1 MIDVDKISFYDENEV
16 RQIIENKEKY
26 VYVDDGMTEVII
38 KKEDIPDYIVYI
50 NRECGIT
57 DLKMFDSDGQQI
69 LNTLGEF
76 LDKCNPIIR
85 EEIIDRLVN
94 LQTGE
99 EEPKEVKTIDEY
111 MWEKLTNEIEED
123 EEESI

>member
-1 MIDVDKISFYDENEV
+1 MIDVNKIIFYDENEV
-16 RQIIENKEKY
+16 RKIIESKEKY

-50 NRECGIT
+50 NRECGLT

-111 MWEKLTNEIEED
+111 MWEKLTNELEED
-123 EEESI
+123 EEELE

>member
-1 MIDVDKISFYDENEV
+1 MIDVNKISFYDENEV
-16 RQIIENKEKY
+16 RKIIESKEKY

-50 NRECGIT
+50 NRECGLT

-69 LNTLGEF
+69 LNTLGGF

>member
-1 MIDVDKISFYDENEV
+1 MIDVNKISFYDENEV
-16 RQIIENKEKY
+16 RKIIESKEKY

-50 NRECGIT
+50 NRECGLT

-99 EEPKEVKTIDEY
+99 EELKEVKTIDEY

>member
-1 MIDVDKISFYDENEV
+1 MIDVNKISFYDENEV
-16 RQIIENKEKY
+16 RKIIESKEKY

-38 KKEDIPDYIVYI
+38 KKENIPDYIVYI
-50 NRECGIT
+50 NRECGLT

>member
-1 MIDVDKISFYDENEV
+1 MIDVNKISFYDENEV
-16 RQIIENKEKY
+16 RKIIESKEKY
-26 VYVDDGMTEVII
+26 VYVDDRMTEVII

-50 NRECGIT
+50 NRECGLT

>member
-1 MIDVDKISFYDENEV
+1 MIDVNKISFYDENEV
-16 RQIIENKEKY
+16 RKIIESKEKY

-50 NRECGIT
+50 NRECGLT

-85 EEIIDRLVN
+85 EGIIDRLVN

>member
-1 MIDVDKISFYDENEV
+1 MIDVNKISFYDENEV
-16 RQIIENKEKY
+16 RKIIESKEKH
-26 VYVDDGMTEVII
+26 VYVDDGMTEAII

-50 NRECGIT
+50 NRECGLT

-111 MWEKLTNEIEED
+111 MWEKLTNEIEE
-123 EEESI
+123 ESI

>member
-16 RQIIENKEKY
+16 RKIIENKEKY

>member
-1 MIDVDKISFYDENEV
+1 MIDVNKISFYDENEV
-16 RQIIENKEKY
+16 RKIIESKEKH

-50 NRECGIT
+50 NRECGLT
-57 DLKMFDSDGQQI
+57 DLKMFDSDGSQI

-111 MWEKLTNEIEED
+111 MWEKLTNELEED
-123 EEESI
+123 EEEFE

>member
-1 MIDVDKISFYDENEV
+1 MIDVNKISFYDENEV
-16 RQIIENKEKY
+16 RKIIESKEKY

-94 LQTGE
+94 IQTGE
-99 EEPKEVKTIDEY
+99 EELKEVKTIDEY

>member
-1 MIDVDKISFYDENEV
+1 MIDTKKIKYYDENEV
-16 RQIIENKEKY
+16 KKIIESKEKY

-76 LDKCNPIIR
+76 LDRCNPIIR
-85 EEIIDRLVN
+85 EEIIDRLIN

-99 EEPKEVKTIDEY
+99 EELKEVKTIDEY
-111 MWEKLTNEIEED
+111 MWENLKNELED
-123 EEESI
+123 EEEFE

>member
-1 MIDVDKISFYDENEV
+1 MIDVNKISFYDENEV
-16 RQIIENKEKY
+16 RKIIESKEKY

-50 NRECGIT
+50 NRECGLT

-94 LQTGE
+94 IQTGE
-99 EEPKEVKTIDEY
+99 EELKEVKTIDEY

>member
-1 MIDVDKISFYDENEV
+1 MIDARKIKYYDENEV
-16 RQIIENKEKY
+16 KQIIESKEKY

-38 KKEDIPDYIVYI
+38 KKDDIPDYIVYI
-50 NRECGIT
+50 NRECGLT

-76 LDKCNPIIR
+76 LDRCNPIIR

-99 EEPKEVKTIDEY
+99 EELKEVKTIDEY
-111 MWEKLTNEIEED
+111 MWENLKNELED
-123 EEESI
+123 EEEESL

>member
-1 MIDVDKISFYDENEV
+1 MIDVNKIIFYDENEV
-16 RQIIENKEKY
+16 RKIIESKEKY

-50 NRECGIT
+50 NRECGLT
-57 DLKMFDSDGQQI
+57 DLKMFDSDGKQI

-123 EEESI
+123 EEESL

>member
-1 MIDVDKISFYDENEV
+1 MIDVNKISFYDENEV
-16 RQIIENKEKY
+16 RKIIESKEKY

-38 KKEDIPDYIVYI
+38 KKENIPDYIVYI
-50 NRECGIT
+50 NRECGLT

-111 MWEKLTNEIEED
+111 MWEKLTNELEED
-123 EEESI
+123 EEELE

>member
-1 MIDVDKISFYDENEV
+1 MIDANKIKYYDENEV
-16 RQIIENKEKY
+16 KQIIESKEKY

-38 KKEDIPDYIVYI
+38 KKDDIPDYIVYI
-50 NRECGIT
+50 NRECGLT
-57 DLKMFDSDGQQI
+57 DLKMFNSDGQQI

-76 LDKCNPIIR
+76 LDRCNPIIR
-85 EEIIDRLVN
+85 EEIIDKLVN

-111 MWEKLTNEIEED
+111 LWEKLTNELEED
-123 EEESI
+123 EEELE

>member
-1 MIDVDKISFYDENEV
+1 MIDARKIKYYDENEV
-16 RQIIENKEKY
+16 KQIIERKEKY

-38 KKEDIPDYIVYI
+38 KKDDIPDYIVYI
-50 NRECGIT
+50 NRECGLT

-76 LDKCNPIIR
+76 LDRCNPIIR

-99 EEPKEVKTIDEY
+99 EELKEVKTIDEY
-111 MWEKLTNEIEED
+111 MWENLKNELED
-123 EEESI
+123 EEEESL

>member
-1 MIDVDKISFYDENEV
+1 MIDVNKISFYDENEV
-16 RQIIENKEKY
+16 RKIIESKEKY

-50 NRECGIT
+50 NRECGLT

-69 LNTLGEF
+69 LNTLGDF

>member
-1 MIDVDKISFYDENEV
+1 MIDVNRIKFYDENEV

-38 KKEDIPDYIVYI
+38 KKDDIPDYIVYI
-50 NRECGIT
+50 NRECGLT
-57 DLKMFDSDGQQI
+57 HLKMFDSDGLQI

-111 MWEKLTNEIEED
+111 MWDNITNELEED
-123 EEESI
+123 EELE

>member
-1 MIDVDKISFYDENEV
+1 MIDVEKIKFYDESEV

-50 NRECGIT
+50 NRECGLT
-57 DLKMFDSDGQQI
+57 DLKIFNSDGQQI
-69 LNTLGEF
+69 ISTLGEF
-76 LDKCNPIIR
+76 LDRCDLVIR

-111 MWEKLTNEIEED
+111 MWDKLTNELEED
-123 EEESI
+123 DEESL

>member
-1 MIDVDKISFYDENEV
+1 MIDVNKISFYDENEV
-16 RQIIENKEKY
+16 RKIIESKEKY

-50 NRECGIT
+50 NRECGLT

>member
-1 MIDVDKISFYDENEV
+1 MIDVNKISFYDENEV
-16 RQIIENKEKY
+16 RKIIESKEKY

-38 KKEDIPDYIVYI
+38 KKEDIPDYIIYI
-50 NRECGIT
+50 NRECGLT
-57 DLKMFDSDGQQI
+57 DLKVFDSDGQQI

>member
-1 MIDVDKISFYDENEV
+1 MIDVNKISFYDENEV
-16 RQIIENKEKY
+16 RKIIENKEKY

-50 NRECGIT
+50 NRECGLT

>member
-1 MIDVDKISFYDENEV
+1 MIDVNKISFYDENEV
-16 RQIIENKEKY
+16 RKIIESKEKY

-50 NRECGIT
+50 NRECGLT

-111 MWEKLTNEIEED
+111 MWEKLANEIEED

>member
-1 MIDVDKISFYDENEV
+1 MIDVNKISFYDENEV
-16 RQIIENKEKY
+16 RKIIESKEKY

-50 NRECGIT
+50 NRECGLT

-123 EEESI
+123 EEELE

>member
-1 MIDVDKISFYDENEV
+1 MIDVEKIKFYDENEV

-38 KKEDIPDYIVYI
+38 RKEDIPDYIVYI
-50 NRECGIT
+50 NRECGLT
-57 DLKMFDSDGQQI
+57 DLKIFDSDGQQI
-69 LNTLGEF
+69 ITTLGEF
-76 LDKCNPIIR
+76 LDKCNSVIR
-85 EEIIDRLVN
+85 EGIIERLVN

-111 MWEKLTNEIEED
+111 MWEELKNELEED
-123 EEESI
+123 DEESL

>member
-1 MIDVDKISFYDENEV
+1 MIDVNKIIFYDENEV
-16 RQIIENKEKY
+16 RKIIESKEKY

-50 NRECGIT
+50 NRECGLT
-57 DLKMFDSDGQQI
+57 DLKMFDSDGKQI

>member
-1 MIDVDKISFYDENEV
+1 MIDVNKISFYDENEV
-16 RQIIENKEKY
+16 RKIIESKEKY

-50 NRECGIT
+50 NRECGLT

-69 LNTLGEF
+69 LNTLGGF

-99 EEPKEVKTIDEY
+99 EKLKEVKTIDEY

>member
-1 MIDVDKISFYDENEV
+1 MIDVNKISFYDENEV
-16 RQIIENKEKY
+16 RKIIESKEKY

-50 NRECGIT
+50 NRECGLT

-99 EEPKEVKTIDEY
+99 EKLKEVKTIDEY
-111 MWEKLTNEIEED
+111 MLEKLTNEIEED

>member
-1 MIDVDKISFYDENEV
+1 MIDVNKISFYNENEV
-16 RQIIENKEKY
+16 RKIIESKEKY

-50 NRECGIT
+50 NRECGLT

>member
-1 MIDVDKISFYDENEV
+1 MIDVNKISFYDENEV
-16 RQIIENKEKY
+16 RKIIESKEKY

-50 NRECGIT
+50 NRECGLT

-111 MWEKLTNEIEED
+111 MWEKITNEIEED

>member
-1 MIDVDKISFYDENEV
+1 MIDVNKISFYDENEV
-16 RQIIENKEKY
+16 RKIIESKEKY

-50 NRECGIT
+50 NRECGLT

-94 LQTGE
+94 LKTGE

>member
-1 MIDVDKISFYDENEV
+1 MIDVDKIKFYDENEV
-16 RQIIENKEKY
+16 RQIIANKEKY

-38 KKEDIPDYIVYI
+38 KKENIPDYIVYI

-111 MWEKLTNEIEED
+111 MWEKLTNELEED
-123 EEESI
+123 EEELE

>member
-50 NRECGIT
+50 NRECGLT

>member
-1 MIDVDKISFYDENEV
+1 MIDVNKISFYDENEV
-16 RQIIENKEKY
+16 RKIIESKENY

-38 KKEDIPDYIVYI
+38 KKEDIPDYIIYI
-50 NRECGIT
+50 NRECGLT
-57 DLKMFDSDGQQI
+57 DLKVFDSDGQQI

>member
-1 MIDVDKISFYDENEV
+1 MIDVNKISFYDENEV
-16 RQIIENKEKY
+16 RKIIESKEKY

-50 NRECGIT
+50 NRECGLT

-99 EEPKEVKTIDEY
+99 EDPKEVKTIDEY
-111 MWEKLTNEIEED
+111 MWEKLTNELEED

>member
-1 MIDVDKISFYDENEV
+1 MIDVNKISFYDENEV
-16 RQIIENKEKY
+16 RKIIESKEKY

-38 KKEDIPDYIVYI
+38 KKENIPDYIVYI
-50 NRECGIT
+50 NRECGLT

-85 EEIIDRLVN
+85 EGIIDRLVN

>member
-1 MIDVDKISFYDENEV
+1 MIDVNKISFYDENEV
-16 RQIIENKEKY
+16 RKIIESKEKY

-50 NRECGIT
+50 NRECGLT

-76 LDKCNPIIR
+76 LDKCNLIIR

-111 MWEKLTNEIEED
+111 MWEKLTNELEED
-123 EEESI
+123 EEELE

>member
-1 MIDVDKISFYDENEV
+1 MIDVNKISFYDENEV
-16 RQIIENKEKY
+16 RKIIESKEKY

-38 KKEDIPDYIVYI
+38 KKEDISDYIVYI
-50 NRECGIT
+50 NRECGLT

-111 MWEKLTNEIEED
+111 MWEKLTNELEED
-123 EEESI
+123 EEELE